1 MQKIE
6 RGIHVAG
13 WLLALA
19 SLGIIV
25 VFSAPAR
32 AASSYPSRPIDI
44 VVGFG
49 PGGAADV
56 AARLVATYVSK
67 KWDQPINVVNMPGA
81 SGIIGTRHVLV
92 AKPDGYTLM
101 MDNHAVSA
109 MLAATQMDL
118 PFKWDNRTPIALVT
132 LDPVFY
138 TTKLDAPW
146 KNLKELAEHVRKNP
160 KVLRYGTAGV
170 TALGAFSVP
179 QFLDANQLPLE
190 SMNKVVFKSGG
201 EAMTAVA
208 GGHVDFAGQ
217 QYSESTGLIL
227 AKKVKALAVVN
238 AERLAGRISSIL
250 GADGPEREDICKRFE
265 ELYRFRSDLVHGNQ
279 FKEEV
284 YAGHLRDARDF
295 ARKTLLWFL
304 NCFSAIQA
312 AIPEENSSSFPN
324 CEDVLLLL
332 DIKQETRIRLT
343 KLVGRLPEH
352 FPQVPEWLQ

>member
-1 MQKIE
+1 MRNTE
-6 RGIHVAG
+6 RGIHGYG

-19 SLGIIV
+19 SLGVIV
-25 VFSAPAR
+25 AFSASAG

-56 AARLVATYVSK
+56 AARLVASYVSK
-67 KWDQPINVVNMPGA
+67 KWDEPINVVNMPGA

-138 TTKLDAPW
+138 TAKIDAPW
-146 KNLKELAEHVRKNP
+146 KNLKELAEDVRRNP

-201 EAMTAVA
+201 EVMTAVA

-227 AKKVKALAVVN
+227 AKKVKAFAVVN
-238 AERLAGRISSIL
+238 TERLADLPDVPTAREAGYPTLDIYGWQGVSGPPRLPKEVVDKWAKTLEAACKDPAFLEQARKIYKVIRYL
-250 GADGPEREDICKRFE
+250 GPAEF
-265 ELYRFRSDLVHGNQ
+265 NQ
-279 FKEEV
+279 FQQTEFKR
-284 YAGHLRDARDF
+284 YLPLA
-295 ARKTLLWFL
+295 
-304 NCFSAIQA
+304 
-312 AIPEENSSSFPN
+312 
-324 CEDVLLLL
+324 
-332 DIKQETRIRLT
+332 TRMGIR
-343 KLVGRLPEH
+343 G
-352 FPQVPEWLQ
+352 Q